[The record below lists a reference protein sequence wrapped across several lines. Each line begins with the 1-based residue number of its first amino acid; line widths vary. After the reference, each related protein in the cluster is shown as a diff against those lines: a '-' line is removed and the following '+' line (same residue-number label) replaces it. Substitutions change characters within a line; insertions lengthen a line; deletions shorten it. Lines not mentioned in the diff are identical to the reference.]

1 MARIRDI
8 CLSGA
13 AAVLTVILSACSNQS
28 TRSAQSVPVSD
39 VSDVTDLRPNPPS
52 AESSS
57 HRLIGKAPK
66 ATNGMSA
73 LVILEPQTPLE
84 LPSQAV
90 KPVMDQIS
98 LTFIPGLLF
107 VRTGQPVEFRN
118 SDETLHNINVKDDAT
133 KEQAFNVAIPT
144 GATYNHT
151 FKRDGLYT
159 VACDIHSG
167 MAAVIISS
175 STPFTT
181 IADAEG
187 NFVFENVAPGL
198 YTVTVYAGKQRLERS
213 IDIAGA
219 RTEVSIEGP

>member
-1 MARIRDI
+1 MARTRDSR
-8 CLSGA
+8 LSGA
-13 AAVLTVILSACSNQS
+13 AAVVTLILSACSNQS
-28 TRSAQSVPVSD
+28 ARSAQPVPVSD
-39 VSDVTDLRPNPPS
+39 GTDVRPNPPS

-73 LVILEPQTPLE
+73 LVVLQPQTPLE

-133 KEQAFNVAIPT
+133 KEQAFNVALPT
-144 GATYNHT
+144 GITYDHT
-151 FKRDGLYT
+151 FKRDGLYN
-159 VACDIHSG
+159 VGCDIHAG
-167 MAAVIISS
+167 MSAVIISS

-181 IADAEG
+181 IADPQG
-187 NFVFENVAPGL
+187 HFVFENVAPGL
-198 YTVTVYAGKQRLERS
+198 YTVTVYAGKQKLERS

>member
-8 CLSGA
+8 RLSGA
-13 AAVLTVILSACSNQS
+13 AAVVTVILSACSNQS
-28 TRSAQSVPVSD
+28 TRSAQSVPVTE
-39 VSDVTDLRPNPPS
+39 VTDVRPNPPS

-73 LVILEPQTPLE
+73 LVILQPQTPLE
-84 LPSQAV
+84 LPSQTV

-133 KEQAFNVAIPT
+133 KEQAFNVALPT
-144 GATYNHT
+144 GITYDHT
-151 FKRDGLYT
+151 FKRDGLYN
-159 VACDIHSG
+159 VGCDIHAG
-167 MAAVIISS
+167 MSAVIISS

-181 IADAEG
+181 IADPQG
-187 NFVFENVAPGL
+187 HFVFENVAPGL
-198 YTVTVYAGKQRLERS
+198 YTLTVYAGKQRLERS

>member
-1 MARIRDI
+1 MITWRSAPLI
-8 CLSGA
+8 CLSSA
-13 AAVLTVILSACSNQS
+13 ATVVTVILSACSNQS

-39 VSDVTDLRPNPPS
+39 VTGVRPNPPS

-133 KEQAFNVAIPT
+133 KEQAFNVALPT
-144 GATYNHT
+144 GVTYNHT
-151 FKRDGLYT
+151 FKRDGLYN
-159 VACDIHSG
+159 VGCDIHAG
-167 MAAVIISS
+167 MSAVIISS

-181 IADAEG
+181 IADPQG

>member
-13 AAVLTVILSACSNQS
+13 AAVVIVILSACSNQS
-28 TRSAQSVPVSD
+28 TRSAQSVPG
-39 VSDVTDLRPNPPS
+39 SDVTDIRPNPPS

-84 LPSQAV
+84 LPSQTV

-144 GATYNHT
+144 GAIYNHT

-181 IADAEG
+181 IADPPG
-187 NFVFENVAPGL
+187 NFVFENVGPGL
-198 YTVTVYAGKQRLERS
+198 YTLTVYAGKQRLERS

>member
-1 MARIRDI
+1 MITLKSAPLI

-13 AAVLTVILSACSNQS
+13 AAVVTVILSACSNQS
-28 TRSAQSVPVSD
+28 ARSAQSVPAGG
-39 VSDVTDLRPNPPS
+39 VTDIRPDPPS

-73 LVILEPQTPLE
+73 LVILQPQTPLE
-84 LPSQAV
+84 LPSQTV

-133 KEQAFNVAIPT
+133 KEQAFNVALPT
-144 GATYNHT
+144 GITYDHT
-151 FKRDGLYT
+151 FKRDGLYN
-159 VACDIHSG
+159 VGCDIHAG
-167 MAAVIISS
+167 MSAVIISS

-181 IADAEG
+181 IADPQG
-187 NFVFENVAPGL
+187 HFVFENVAPGL
-198 YTVTVYAGKQRLERS
+198 YTVTVYAGKQKLERS

>member
-1 MARIRDI
+1 MITWRSAPFI
-8 CLSGA
+8 CLSCA
-13 AAVLTVILSACSNQS
+13 ATVVTVILSACSNQS
-28 TRSAQSVPVSD
+28 TESAQSVPVTG
-39 VSDVTDLRPNPPS
+39 VTDVRPNPPP

-57 HRLIGKAPK
+57 HTLIGKAPP

-84 LPSQAV
+84 LPAQTV

-144 GATYNHT
+144 GITYNHT
-151 FKRDGLYT
+151 FQRDGLYN
-159 VACDIHSG
+159 VGCDIHAG
-167 MAAVIISS
+167 MSAVIISS

-181 IADAEG
+181 IADSKG
-187 NFVFENVAPGL
+187 NFVFEDVTPGL
-198 YTVTVYAGKQRLERS
+198 YTVRVYAGNQQLERS
-213 IDIAGA
+213 VEVAGA

>member
-1 MARIRDI
+1 MARTRDSW
-8 CLSGA
+8 LSGA
-13 AAVLTVILSACSNQS
+13 AAVVTVILSACSNQS
-28 TRSAQSVPVSD
+28 ARSAQSVPVSD
-39 VSDVTDLRPNPPS
+39 GTDVRPNPPF

-73 LVILEPQTPLE
+73 LVILQPQTPLE
-84 LPSQAV
+84 LPSQTV

-133 KEQAFNVAIPT
+133 KEQAFNVALPT
-144 GATYNHT
+144 GITYDHT
-151 FKRDGLYT
+151 FKRDGLYN
-159 VACDIHSG
+159 VGCDIHAG
-167 MAAVIISS
+167 MSAVIISS

-181 IADAEG
+181 IADPEG

>member
-1 MARIRDI
+1 MIMWRSAPPI

-13 AAVLTVILSACSNQS
+13 AAVVTVILSACSNQS
-28 TRSAQSVPVSD
+28 ARSAQSVPVA
-39 VSDVTDLRPNPPS
+39 DVTDVRPNPPS

-84 LPSQAV
+84 LPSQTV

-133 KEQAFNVAIPT
+133 KEQAFNVALPT
-144 GATYNHT
+144 GITYNHT
-151 FKRDGLYT
+151 FKRDGLYN
-159 VACDIHSG
+159 VGCDIHAG
-167 MAAVIISS
+167 MSAVIISS

-181 IADAEG
+181 IADGKG
-187 NFVFENVAPGL
+187 NFVFEDVAPGL
-198 YTVTVYAGKQRLERS
+198 YTVRVYAGNQRLERS
-213 IDIAGA
+213 VEVAGA

>member
-1 MARIRDI
+1 MRSAPLIR
-8 CLSGA
+8 LSSA
-13 AAVLTVILSACSNQS
+13 APVAIVILSACSTQS
-28 TRSAQSVPVSD
+28 TESAQSVPVTD
-39 VSDVTDLRPNPPS
+39 VRPNATS

-57 HRLIGKAPK
+57 HTLIGKAPA

-84 LPSQAV
+84 LPAQTA
-90 KPVMDQIS
+90 KPVMDQIA

-151 FKRDGLYT
+151 FTRDGLYN
-159 VACDIHSG
+159 VACDIHLG
-167 MAAVIISS
+167 MAATIISS
-175 STPFTT
+175 STPYTT
-181 IADAEG
+181 VADREG
-187 NFVFENVAPGL
+187 NFVFEDVAPGL
-198 YTVTVYAGKQRLERS
+198 YTVIVYAGNQRLKRS
-213 IDIAGA
+213 IEVAGV
-219 RTEVSIEGP
+219 RTEVTIQGP

>member
-1 MARIRDI
+1 MARIRNI

-13 AAVLTVILSACSNQS
+13 AAVATGILSACSNQS

-39 VSDVTDLRPNPPS
+39 VTAVRPNPPS

-57 HRLIGKAPK
+57 HRWIGKAPK

-73 LVILEPQTPLE
+73 LVILQPQTPLE
-84 LPSQAV
+84 LPSQTV

-144 GATYNHT
+144 GAIYNHT
-151 FKRDGLYT
+151 FKHDGLYN

-181 IADAEG
+181 IADPEG
-187 NFVFENVAPGL
+187 HFVFENVAPGL

>member
-1 MARIRDI
+1 MARIRDSW
-8 CLSGA
+8 LSGA
-13 AAVLTVILSACSNQS
+13 AAVVTVILSACSNQS
-28 TRSAQSVPVSD
+28 TRSAQSVPGSD
-39 VSDVTDLRPNPPS
+39 VSNVTDIRPNPPS

-84 LPSQAV
+84 LPSQTV

-107 VRTGQPVEFRN
+107 VRTGPPVEFRN

-144 GATYNHT
+144 GAIYNHT

-175 STPFTT
+175 STP
-181 IADAEG
+181 
-187 NFVFENVAPGL
+187 
-198 YTVTVYAGKQRLERS
+198 
-213 IDIAGA
+213 
-219 RTEVSIEGP
+219 

>member
-8 CLSGA
+8 CLTRT
-13 AAVLTVILSACSNQS
+13 AAVVTVILSACSSQS

-39 VSDVTDLRPNPPS
+39 VTDVRPNPPS

-84 LPSQAV
+84 LPSQTV

-144 GATYNHT
+144 GAIYNHT

-159 VACDIHSG
+159 VACDIHPG

-175 STPFTT
+175 TTPFTT
-181 IADAEG
+181 IADPEG
-187 NFVFENVAPGL
+187 HFVFENVAPGL

>member
-1 MARIRDI
+1 MRSAPLI
-8 CLSGA
+8 CLSSA
-13 AAVLTVILSACSNQS
+13 ATVLTVILSACSNQS
-28 TRSAQSVPVSD
+28 TESAQSVPV
-39 VSDVTDLRPNPPS
+39 TDGRPNPPS

-57 HRLIGKAPK
+57 HTLIGKAPP

-73 LVILEPQTPLE
+73 LVILEPQTSLE
-84 LPSQAV
+84 LPSQTV

-133 KEQAFNVAIPT
+133 KEQAFNVAIVT

-151 FKRDGLYT
+151 FKRDGLYN
-159 VACDIHSG
+159 VACDIHLG

-181 IADAEG
+181 IADGEG
-187 NFVFENVAPGL
+187 NFVFEDVAPGL
-198 YTVTVYAGKQRLERS
+198 YTVRVYAGNQRLERS
-213 IDIAGA
+213 VDVAGA

>member
-1 MARIRDI
+1 MARTSD

-13 AAVLTVILSACSNQS
+13 AAVVTVILSACSNQS
-28 TRSAQSVPVSD
+28 TRSAQSAPVSN
-39 VSDVTDLRPNPPS
+39 VTDVRPNPPS

-84 LPSQAV
+84 LPSQTV

-98 LTFIPGLLF
+98 LTFVPGLLF

-144 GATYNHT
+144 GAIYNHT
-151 FKRDGLYT
+151 FKHDGLYN

-181 IADAEG
+181 IADPQG

-198 YTVTVYAGKQRLERS
+198 YTVTVYAGRQRLERS

-219 RTEVSIEGP
+219 GTELSIEGP